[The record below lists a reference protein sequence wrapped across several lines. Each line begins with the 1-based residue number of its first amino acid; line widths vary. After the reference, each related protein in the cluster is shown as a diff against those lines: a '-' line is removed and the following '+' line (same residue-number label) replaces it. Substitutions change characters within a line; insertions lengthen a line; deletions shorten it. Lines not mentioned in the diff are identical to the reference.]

1 MNKKSIDNNMNTKGQ
16 PKSFPSLDK
25 IGKSSPR
32 VTSGPARV
40 TSGPARVGSLKKKI
54 SLSHSKVDAVKVD
67 DDIEFLF
74 EIAQQTN
81 NYEHKEEK
89 CNHDD
94 TINENGI
101 DVCTSCGLALYD
113 KINNEAEWRYYGDN
127 DNQHSSD
134 PSRCQYRKG
143 QERGIQNE
151 LSQLGFSQQIIEI
164 SDELYNKVTKGEIKR
179 SNLRKGIMLACVFQA
194 YMNINKPQT
203 TEKLQEIFGIERK
216 VVTGGINYFR
226 KRIPKED
233 IKISY
238 ITAEHFIP
246 ELLETF
252 QINKEHTT
260 NILELYKNIETKG
273 NLIDRR
279 NPQSVSKGLVYY
291 YLKKMNVD
299 ISPSKFGKIT
309 KLSESTLNN
318 IINEIDNILYRS

>member
-134 PSRCQYRKG
+134 PSRCQ
-143 QERGIQNE
+143 
-151 LSQLGFSQQIIEI
+151 
-164 SDELYNKVTKGEIKR
+164 
-179 SNLRKGIMLACVFQA
+179 
-194 YMNINKPQT
+194 
-203 TEKLQEIFGIERK
+203 
-216 VVTGGINYFR
+216 
-226 KRIPKED
+226 
-233 IKISY
+233 
-238 ITAEHFIP
+238 
-246 ELLETF
+246 
-252 QINKEHTT
+252 
-260 NILELYKNIETKG
+260 
-273 NLIDRR
+273 
-279 NPQSVSKGLVYY
+279 
-291 YLKKMNVD
+291 
-299 ISPSKFGKIT
+299 
-309 KLSESTLNN
+309 
-318 IINEIDNILYRS
+318 